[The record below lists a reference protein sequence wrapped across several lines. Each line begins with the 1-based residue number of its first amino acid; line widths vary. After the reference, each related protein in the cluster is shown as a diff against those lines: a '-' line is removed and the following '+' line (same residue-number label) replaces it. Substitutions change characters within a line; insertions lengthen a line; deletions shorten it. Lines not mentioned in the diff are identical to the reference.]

1 MVKLGG
7 IIIWGWTV
15 EGHLGGWGVGQG
27 GRAGQTK
34 GSTLGQSSFRG
45 GGHVLHNG
53 QGEGV
58 GQGATLVVVQLGT
71 KMGHLGHSGSGLG
84 VVSIS

>member
-15 EGHLGGWGVGQG
+15 EGHLVGWGVGQG

-45 GGHVLHNG
+45 GGHVL

-71 KMGHLGHSGSGLG
+71 NMGHLGHSGSGLG